1 MALSNFLPNQGASGF
16 GGPQAGVQAAP
27 TQTGTLPGFSD
38 PRIAALQV
46 TPQGTQTAVPTQS
59 PIAAIGAPQAATQ
72 AQPATQGTSNGG
84 GGLPDSAI
92 LGIGDPNIAGALTL
106 EAIGPGG
113 EDSDAFDILGLG
125 LDAKRDIKAFLGLE
139 AQENIGKALGDVN
152 SLLQQGM
159 QEIGLSAEEARQA
172 IETGRLSASDFLAA
186 GFKSAQGF
194 ITEGQMQSLDQISSK
209 FGQAQTALGQGRQD
223 IQAGTGAA
231 TAGLEQFAA
240 PGATALQQFQ
250 AASTP
255 QGFAQNIESL
265 RSGGALDPLIQA
277 RTQQLQS
284 AQGAAGLT
292 RSGAGLTE
300 LAQVPQETL
309 LGIESLLT
317 GRQAQAGAQ
326 GLTAQQQIAQLQASG
341 GVGQAGIQQSIAD
354 LLAQQGLAGAGIQ
367 TGSGTSLAN
376 IAAQQG
382 TGLAGIQTGA
392 AGQQAG
398 IATGRGQDIASLL
411 GAQAQAQ
418 LEAATAAAEARA
430 QGLGNVADI
439 GGSVLGAFSDKLLKK
454 NIKKVGEIN
463 GVNIYSF
470 EPNELGEKIGMSMT
484 FGVIADEVEEQH
496 PDLIG
501 NRNGFKTVNY
511 PELLKRIA

>member
-1 MALSNFLPNQGASGF
+1 MALSNFLPNQGA
-16 GGPQAGVQAAP
+16 AGTQAAAA
-27 TQTGTLPGFSD
+27 QTSPLQGFSD
-38 PRIAALQV
+38 QRPAAFQAG
-46 TPQGTQTAVPTQS
+46 PQGAQTPPPAQS
-59 PIAAIGAPQAATQ
+59 PLARIGAPQTTIQ
-72 AQPATQGTSNGG
+72 AQPAQISTQRTSDRSGS
-84 GGLPDSAI
+84 PDAAI
-92 LGIGDPNIAGALTL
+92 LGAGDPNVLGALTL
-106 EAIGPGG
+106 EGIGPGS

-125 LDAKRDIKAFLGLE
+125 LDAKRDIRAFLGLE
-139 AQENIGKALGDVN
+139 AQEDIGRALGDVN
-152 SLLQQGM
+152 KLLQQGM

-186 GFKSAQGF
+186 GFQGAQGF
-194 ITEGQMQSLDQISSK
+194 ITQGQQQALSQISSK

-231 TAGLEQFAA
+231 TAGLEQFSA
-240 PGATALQQFQ
+240 PGATALEQFQ

-265 RSGGALDPLIQA
+265 RAGGALDPLIQA

-300 LAQVPQETL
+300 LAQVPEETL

-317 GRQAQAGAQ
+317 GRQQQVGAQ
-326 GLTAQQQIAQLQASG
+326 GLTAQQQIAQLQATG
-341 GVGQAGIQQSIAD
+341 GVGQAGIQQNIAQ
-354 LLAQQGLAGAGIQ
+354 LLQQQGQLGAGIQ
-367 TGSGTSLAN
+367 TGAATTLADL
-376 IAAQQG
+376 IAQQG

-398 IATGRGQDIASLL
+398 ISTGRGQDIASLL

-418 LEAATAAAEARA
+418 LEAATAASEARA

-439 GGSVLGAFSDKLLKK
+439 GGQIIGGFSDKRLKK

-470 EPNELGEKIGMSMT
+470 EPNELGEKIGMNMN
-484 FGVIADEVEEQH
+484 FGVIADEVEEIY

-501 NRNGFKTVNY
+501 SRNGFKTVNY